1 MKQFALLMSLL
12 CLTTT
17 AFARGVRVRV
27 LDTKG
32 RVIYS
37 GATVALSKTS
47 AGVPLEAFAK
57 VGMFTRLEASKKRG
71 VVGLHNTESGIIFR
85 SGSRQV
91 LDFFSEKAKGK
102 RYPAPIGMMRGG
114 RFYVAVGVV
123 AAYYPNAF
131 GLKRKGATLI
141 LQSRGLGPVPD
152 GGFEDGAEPG

>member
-1 MKQFALLMSLL
+1 MKQFALLAALL

-17 AFARGVRVRV
+17 AFARGVRV

-37 GATVALSKTS
+37 ASTIALSKTS
-47 AGVPLEAFAK
+47 VGVPLEAFAK
-57 VGMFTRLEASKKRG
+57 VGMFTRLEVAKKRA

-91 LDFFSEKAKGK
+91 LDFFSEKPKGK

-114 RFYVAVGVV
+114 KFYVAVGVV
-123 AAYYPNAF
+123 AAYYPDAF
-131 GLKRKGATLI
+131 GLKKSGGTLI

-152 GGFEDGAEPG
+152 GGFGDGAEPG